1 MDEES
6 ITVKNLNKTFFIKN
20 HLTQK
25 NEKLEVL
32 KDISFSVKTG
42 EIVGI
47 LGRNGAGKTTLLRI
61 ISGVYK
67 PDSGTVKT
75 KGVLAPLL
83 QVGTG
88 FQDELEP
95 KDNIIIY
102 GLLLG
107 IKKNLIKSKVNK
119 ILKFAELEKFENVK
133 LKHFSSGMRAR
144 LGFSTALELKPDILL
159 VDEILSVGDL
169 AFSKKS
175 YNEFLKF
182 KKNNKTILF
191 TSHNL
196 NAIADLSDRV
206 LLLENGSIIASGP
219 PEQVI
224 PIYEELIKKIPL

>member
-224 PIYEELIKKIPL
+224 PKYEELIKKIPL